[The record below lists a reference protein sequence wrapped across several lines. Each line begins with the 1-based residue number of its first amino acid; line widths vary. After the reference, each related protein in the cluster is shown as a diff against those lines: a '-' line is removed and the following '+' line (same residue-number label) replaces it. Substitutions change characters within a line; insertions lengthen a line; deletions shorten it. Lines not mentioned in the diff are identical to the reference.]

1 MFNFGLR
8 KSLQKCNG
16 GDGEVSDIKSLAAV
30 GTEAALSSLGPSA
43 QSASKNFG
51 GQLPNR
57 ICSHANGS
65 TYLLLKATE
74 HGDSL

>member
-51 GQLPNR
+51 NSDER
-57 ICSHANGS
+57 R
-65 TYLLLKATE
+65 
-74 HGDSL
+74 